1 MVPRRRGIEIR
12 GRWLEACPAVCG
24 RKLVGARRRA
34 PGAGR
39 SGRWRSSGSGV
50 GGLRGRR
57 RDLARSTGPAQD
69 AEVKERRR
77 WRLQLGNTAGTRSR
91 RGAGMVYLP
100 PPTGLV
106 HPRPRES
113 QQVWFITRP
122 RQFLQ
127 FRVRT
132 SSSSSRGIMDRGVHM
147 VREDF
152 DRQVLQQ
159 RESMDHRLKTNREDI
174 DRKVQ
179 TQRASANL
187 RIQEERA
194 EMDKLLFQE
203 RQNMD
208 ERLKHEPDIMDRM
221 LNAERYEIDCMIER
235 ERVHMDLGLV

>member
-91 RGAGMVYLP
+91 RGA
-100 PPTGLV
+100 GLV

>member
-100 PPTGLV
+100 PPTGQPALASHTEHLVHQDPSSLRAAPAGLV

-127 FRVRT
+127 FRGSWTGVFIWFVRILT
-132 SSSSSRGIMDRGVHM
+132 AKCCSSGKAWTTDSRQIV
-147 VREDF
+147 
-152 DRQVLQQ
+152 
-159 RESMDHRLKTNREDI
+159 KI
-174 DRKVQ
+174 
-179 TQRASANL
+179 
-187 RIQEERA
+187 
-194 EMDKLLFQE
+194 
-203 RQNMD
+203 
-208 ERLKHEPDIMDRM
+208 
-221 LNAERYEIDCMIER
+221 
-235 ERVHMDLGLV
+235 

>member
-1 MVPRRRGIEIR
+1 
-12 GRWLEACPAVCG
+12 
-24 RKLVGARRRA
+24 VGARRRA

-100 PPTGLV
+100 PPTGQPALASHTEHLVHQDPSSLRAAPAGLV

-132 SSSSSRGIMDRGVHM
+132 SSSSSRGFPSPSSSSLFLPICNCPSVKIVHIIGMVQGSWTGVFIWF
-147 VREDF
+147 VRILTAKCCSSGKAWTTDS
-152 DRQVLQQ
+152 RQIV
-159 RESMDHRLKTNREDI
+159 KI
-174 DRKVQ
+174 
-179 TQRASANL
+179 
-187 RIQEERA
+187 
-194 EMDKLLFQE
+194 
-203 RQNMD
+203 
-208 ERLKHEPDIMDRM
+208 
-221 LNAERYEIDCMIER
+221 
-235 ERVHMDLGLV
+235 

>member
-1 MVPRRRGIEIR
+1 MPLVQPDFFVRPRDSSLRPPLCSRFPHRGSTLRPPLCSRFPPAAPTKRPKMVPRRRGIEIR

-91 RGAGMVYLP
+91 RGAGPCRSGSSTSTGVP
-100 PPTGLV
+100 AGLV
-106 HPRPRES
+106 HHTTTAVPAA
-113 QQVWFITRP
+113 Q
-122 RQFLQ
+122 
-127 FRVRT
+127 
-132 SSSSSRGIMDRGVHM
+132 GIMDRGVHM

-159 RESMDHRLKTNREDI
+159 RESMDHRLKTNRED
-174 DRKVQ
+174 
-179 TQRASANL
+179 TRAVWSA
-187 RIQEERA
+187 A
-194 EMDKLLFQE
+194 
-203 RQNMD
+203 
-208 ERLKHEPDIMDRM
+208 
-221 LNAERYEIDCMIER
+221 
-235 ERVHMDLGLV
+235 

>member
-1 MVPRRRGIEIR
+1 MPLVQPDFFVRPRDSSLRPPLCSRFPHRGSTLRPPLCSRFPPAAPTKRPKMVPRRRGIEIR

-106 HPRPRES
+106 HPRPREF

-127 FRVRT
+127 LRVRT

-159 RESMDHRLKTNREDI
+159 RESMDHRLKTNRED
-174 DRKVQ
+174 
-179 TQRASANL
+179 TRAVWSA
-187 RIQEERA
+187 A
-194 EMDKLLFQE
+194 
-203 RQNMD
+203 
-208 ERLKHEPDIMDRM
+208 
-221 LNAERYEIDCMIER
+221 
-235 ERVHMDLGLV
+235 

>member
-127 FRVRT
+127 FRGSWTGVFIWFVRILT
-132 SSSSSRGIMDRGVHM
+132 AKCCSSGKAWTTDSRQIV
-147 VREDF
+147 
-152 DRQVLQQ
+152 
-159 RESMDHRLKTNREDI
+159 KI
-174 DRKVQ
+174 
-179 TQRASANL
+179 
-187 RIQEERA
+187 
-194 EMDKLLFQE
+194 
-203 RQNMD
+203 
-208 ERLKHEPDIMDRM
+208 
-221 LNAERYEIDCMIER
+221 
-235 ERVHMDLGLV
+235 